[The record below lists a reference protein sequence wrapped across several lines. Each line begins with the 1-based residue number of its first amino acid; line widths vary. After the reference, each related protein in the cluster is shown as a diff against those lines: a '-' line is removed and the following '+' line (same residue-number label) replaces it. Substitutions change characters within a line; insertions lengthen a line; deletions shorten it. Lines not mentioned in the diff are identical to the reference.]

1 MSRVVAAVFN
11 RQPGQIEWLALAAI
25 EVPDRHA
32 VSRLLTTMQP
42 EQSEPHCQ
50 ARGRAAGIPRLHPA
64 QPSTARAVSS
74 IARCSGDDL
83 LATRWVVAWP
93 PLAISQFRNP
103 DQESTGGG
111 LACRALKL
119 WAVRDGMATVGF
131 KCCAVCD
138 DSCPMTR
145 LTSGLATIRERAEGR
160 SVDASGQG
168 APLMTVLWV
177 VIAIGL
183 AWVATYLAGGSST
196 AVPHA
201 FYVPIIV
208 AAVRFGS
215 AGALVTSLVAG
226 LVVGPLMPLDVAA
239 RIAQSPGNWA
249 TRLVI
254 FVVIGQF
261 TAYLVRHS
269 LPSLTTELGDR
280 RTRNEIRDA
289 IAQGQ
294 MRVEYQP
301 IVELASGEVVGA
313 EALVRW
319 DHPTRGLIG
328 PDEFVCEAERTG
340 CIGDITRFVLAE
352 ACTQVARWRTGV
364 LSGCEQFKIAVN
376 LSGADLSD
384 DGLALFVGDV
394 LAESGLPNDWL
405 HLEVTETA
413 LVADVDAA
421 TNSLMAL
428 RVLGVRL
435 ALDDF
440 GTGASSLAH
449 LHRFPLDVVKIDRL
463 FVTRAETHEYSA
475 ILTNGIISLTHT
487 MGLTTVA
494 EGIETDGQAQMLRDF
509 GCELAQGFLFS
520 RPLRPEN
527 FETFYTDL
535 AAIGQ
540 HGLTRSDHDTDRPH
554 WL

>member
-1 MSRVVAAVFN
+1 
-11 RQPGQIEWLALAAI
+11 
-25 EVPDRHA
+25 
-32 VSRLLTTMQP
+32 
-42 EQSEPHCQ
+42 
-50 ARGRAAGIPRLHPA
+50 
-64 QPSTARAVSS
+64 
-74 IARCSGDDL
+74 
-83 LATRWVVAWP
+83 
-93 PLAISQFRNP
+93 
-103 DQESTGGG
+103 
-111 LACRALKL
+111 
-119 WAVRDGMATVGF
+119 
-131 KCCAVCD
+131 
-138 DSCPMTR
+138 MTR
-145 LTSGLATIRERAEGR
+145 PLSSFAVLRERTEGR
-160 SVDASGQG
+160 SVDASGRS

-177 VIAIGL
+177 ITAIGV
-183 AWVATYLAGGSST
+183 AWVASYLAGGSST
-196 AVPHA
+196 AAPHA

-215 AGALVTSLVAG
+215 SGVLLTSLAAG
-226 LVVGPLMPLDVAA
+226 LVVGPLMPLDVDAG
-239 RIAQSPGNWA
+239 IAQSPENWA

-254 FVVIGQF
+254 FVLIGQF

-269 LPSLTTELGDR
+269 LPSLTAQLGDR
-280 RTRNEIRDA
+280 RTRSEIRDA

-301 IVELASGEVVGA
+301 IIDLASGDVVGV

-319 DHPTRGLIG
+319 DHPSRGLLG
-328 PDEFVCEAERTG
+328 PDVFVCDAERTG
-340 CIGDITRFVLAE
+340 CIDDITRFVLTE
-352 ACTQVARWRTGV
+352 ACTQVSRWRTGV

-376 LSGADLSD
+376 LSGADLSND
-384 DGLALFVGDV
+384 TLPVFVGDV

-428 RVLGVRL
+428 RILGVRL

-449 LHRFPLDVVKIDRL
+449 LHHFPLDVVKIDRL
-463 FVTRAETHEYSA
+463 FVSQADTHEHSA
-475 ILTNGIISLTHT
+475 ILTNAIISLAHT

-494 EGIETDGQAQMLRDF
+494 EGIETPGQAQVLRDF
-509 GCELAQGFLFS
+509 GCEYAQGYLFS

-527 FETFYTDL
+527 LETFYADRV
-535 AAIGQ
+535 AIGQ
-540 HGLTRSDHDTDRPH
+540 QGTPRSARDADRAH

>member
-1 MSRVVAAVFN
+1 MVN
-11 RQPGQIEWLALAAI
+11 GDPG
-25 EVPDRHA
+25 
-32 VSRLLTTMQP
+32 
-42 EQSEPHCQ
+42 
-50 ARGRAAGIPRLHPA
+50 
-64 QPSTARAVSS
+64 
-74 IARCSGDDL
+74 
-83 LATRWVVAWP
+83 
-93 PLAISQFRNP
+93 
-103 DQESTGGG
+103 
-111 LACRALKL
+111 LKIRT
-119 WAVRDGMATVGF
+119 VR
-131 KCCAVCD
+131 D
-138 DSCPMTR
+138 DSCRMTR
-145 LTSGLATIRERAEGR
+145 FTSGFAILRERAEGR
-160 SVDASGQG
+160 GVDASGQR
-168 APLMTVLWV
+168 AQLMTVLWV

-183 AWVATYLAGGSST
+183 AWVATYVAGGSST

-208 AAVRFGS
+208 AAVRFG
-215 AGALVTSLVAG
+215 APGVFVTSLVAG
-226 LVVGPLMPLDVAA
+226 LLMGPLMPLNVTAGT
-239 RIAQSPGNWA
+239 AQSAGNWA

-254 FVVIGQF
+254 FVLIGQF

-280 RTRNEIRDA
+280 RTRHEIRDA
-289 IAQGQ
+289 ITSGQ

-301 IVELASGEVVGA
+301 IVELASGDVVGA

-328 PDEFVCEAERTG
+328 PDVFICDAERTG
-340 CIGDITRFVLAE
+340 CIGDITRFVLTE

-364 LSGCEQFKIAVN
+364 LSGCEHFKIAVN

-384 DGLALFVGDV
+384 DGLSLFVGDV

-440 GTGASSLAH
+440 GTGTSSLAH

-463 FVTRAETHEYSA
+463 FVTRAESHEYSA

-494 EGIETDGQAQMLRDF
+494 EGIETPGQAQMLRDF

-520 RPLRPEN
+520 HPLRPEN
-527 FETFYTDL
+527 FETFYADL
-535 AAIGQ
+535 AVIGE
-540 HGLTRSDHDTDRPH
+540 HGLTRSDLDSDRPH

>member
-1 MSRVVAAVFN
+1 MR
-11 RQPGQIEWLALAAI
+11 R
-25 EVPDRHA
+25 
-32 VSRLLTTMQP
+32 
-42 EQSEPHCQ
+42 
-50 ARGRAAGIPRLHPA
+50 
-64 QPSTARAVSS
+64 
-74 IARCSGDDL
+74 
-83 LATRWVVAWP
+83 
-93 PLAISQFRNP
+93 
-103 DQESTGGG
+103 TG
-111 LACRALKL
+111 LKI
-119 WAVRDGMATVGF
+119 WMVR
-131 KCCAVCD
+131 D

-145 LTSGLATIRERAEGR
+145 FRSGVAILRERAEGR
-160 SVDASGQG
+160 GVDASGQS
-168 APLMTVLWV
+168 AQPITVSWV
-177 VIAIGL
+177 IAAIGL

-201 FYVPIIV
+201 FYIPIIV
-208 AAVRFGS
+208 AAVRFG
-215 AGALVTSLVAG
+215 ARGVLVTSLIAG

-239 RIAQSPGNWA
+239 GTAQSPGNWA

-289 IAQGQ
+289 ITQGQ
-294 MRVEYQP
+294 MRIEYQP
-301 IVELASGEVVGA
+301 IVGLASGDVVGA

-328 PDEFVCEAERTG
+328 PDVFICDAERTG
-340 CIGDITRFVLAE
+340 CIGDITRFVLTE

-364 LSGCEQFKIAVN
+364 LSDCERFRIAVN

-384 DGLALFVGDV
+384 DALPVFVGDI

-440 GTGASSLAH
+440 GTGTSSLAH

-475 ILTNGIISLTHT
+475 VLTNGIISLTHT

-494 EGIETDGQAQMLRDF
+494 EGIETQGQAQMLRDF

-527 FETFYTDL
+527 FETFYADVAT
-535 AAIGQ
+535 IGH
-540 HGLTRSDHDTDRPH
+540 HGLTKSDHDADRPH
-554 WL
+554 RL